1 MKHLQLGKQEKNII
15 LALLI
20 LSVVSWIV
28 TVFHAHSM
36 NSQMSTEMDMPMGMG
51 NHSMIFEASLF
62 LVMWVVMMIAMM
74 FPAVVPMVLIFS
86 KVHDERKSRNEGSI
100 PTWVFV
106 SGYLI
111 VWVFFGV
118 LAYFGDLLVDYSA
131 MSFPKLK
138 AYSTVIGGVV
148 LIAAGLYQ
156 LTPLKNACLTHCRS
170 PLHFI
175 MHKWREGYL
184 GAFLMGIDHGVYCLG
199 CCWGLMLVLFV
210 VGVMNLSWMG
220 ILTLVILVEKI
231 SKHGVMISKVVGGLL
246 LILGLV
252 IAIQQGILSIIF

>member
-86 KVHDERKSRNEGSI
+86 KVHDERKARNEGSI

-111 VWVFFGV
+111 VWAFFGV
-118 LAYFGDLLVDYSA
+118 LAYFGGLLVDHSA
-131 MSFPKLK
+131 LSFPKLK

>member
-111 VWVFFGV
+111 VWAFFGV
-118 LAYFGDLLVDYSA
+118 LAYFGGLLVDHSA
-131 MSFPKLK
+131 LSFPKLK

-199 CCWGLMLVLFV
+199 CCWGLMLVLFI
-210 VGVMNLSWMG
+210 VGVMNLTWMG

>member
-1 MKHLQLGKQEKNII
+1 MKYFQLGRQEKII
-15 LALLI
+15 ISALAI
-20 LSVVSWIV
+20 LSVVSWVV

-36 NSQMSTEMDMPMGMG
+36 NSQMSTERDMPMGMG
-51 NHSMIFEASLF
+51 NNSMIFEASLF

-86 KVHDERKSRNEGSI
+86 KVHGERKARNEGSI

-111 VWVFFGV
+111 VWAFFGV
-118 LAYFGDLLVDYSA
+118 LAYFGGLLVDYSA

-210 VGVMNLSWMG
+210 VGVMNLTWMG

>member
-1 MKHLQLGKQEKNII
+1 MEHLELGKQEKIII
-15 LALLI
+15 LVLVI

-51 NHSMIFEASLF
+51 NHSMIFEAPLF

-86 KVHDERKSRNEGSI
+86 KVHDERKARNEGSI

-111 VWVFFGV
+111 VWAFFGV
-118 LAYFGDLLVDYSA
+118 LAYFGGLLVDYSA

-170 PLHFI
+170 PLHYYYVQ
-175 MHKWREGYL
+175 MEGRIPGCTSDGCRPRGLLSWVLL
-184 GAFLMGIDHGVYCLG
+184 GAYAGSL
-199 CCWGLMLVLFV
+199 CCRGYESFMD
-210 VGVMNLSWMG
+210 GDSYTRD
-220 ILTLVILVEKI
+220 IR
-231 SKHGVMISKVVGGLL
+231 
-246 LILGLV
+246 
-252 IAIQQGILSIIF
+252 

>member
-1 MKHLQLGKQEKNII
+1 MKYFQLGKQEKII
-15 LALLI
+15 ISALAI
-20 LSVVSWIV
+20 LSVVSWVV

-86 KVHDERKSRNEGSI
+86 KVHDERKARNEGSI

-106 SGYLI
+106 SGYLL
-111 VWVFFGV
+111 VWAFFGV
-118 LAYFGDLLVDYSA
+118 LAYFGGLLVDYSA

-184 GAFLMGIDHGVYCLG
+184 GAFLMGIDHGGYCLG

-210 VGVMNLSWMG
+210 VGVMNLTWMG

-231 SKHGVMISKVVGGLL
+231 SKHGVIISRIIGGF
-246 LILGLV
+246 LILLGIIL
-252 IAIQQGILSIIF
+252 AIQPSMVSFIF

>member
-20 LSVVSWIV
+20 LSVVSWVV

-36 NSQMSTEMDMPMGMG
+36 NSRMSTEMDMPMGMG

-62 LVMWVVMMIAMM
+62 LVIWVVMMIAMM

-86 KVHDERKSRNEGSI
+86 KVHDERKARDEGSI

-106 SGYLI
+106 SGYLL
-111 VWVFFGV
+111 VWAFFGV
-118 LAYFGDLLVDYSA
+118 LAYFGGLLVDYSA

-210 VGVMNLSWMG
+210 VGIMNLTWMG

-231 SKHGVMISKVVGGLL
+231 SKHGLIISRVIGGF
-246 LILGLV
+246 LILLGIIL
-252 IAIQQGILSIIF
+252 AIQPSMVSFIF